1 MAVPTDETASAEFGR
16 LLAENERYAESFD
29 LGRLG
34 PAPLAGLAILTCM
47 DARMVLADIFGLR
60 PGDANVL
67 RNAGAVAS
75 DDVIR
80 SLVLSQQ
87 VLGTREIVVLGH
99 TGCGLFQLRE
109 DKLRADLAIQS
120 GVPVDIA
127 FGAFDDIDEHVRR
140 QMARLAEHPLI
151 LDVPIHGLVYEVET
165 GRARPV
171 SAATARPG

>member
-1 MAVPTDETASAEFGR
+1 VPTDEYSR

-34 PAPLAGLAILTCM
+34 PTPLAGLLILTCM

-67 RNAGAVAS
+67 RNAGAVAT

-80 SLVLSQQ
+80 SIVLSQR
-87 VLGTREIVVLGH
+87 VLGTREVIVLGH
-99 TGCGLFQLRE
+99 TGCGLHRLRE
-109 DKLRADLAIQS
+109 DKLRAEVALQA
-120 GVPVDIA
+120 GVPA
-127 FGAFDDIDEHVRR
+127 QLSFGAFEDLDDHVRR
-140 QMARLAEHPLI
+140 QVARLRADPLV

-165 GRARPV
+165 GRVRPV
-171 SAATARPG
+171 SEAAGGAPPG